1 MDCSDHG
8 ADYQG
13 EHDDRVNQEID
24 IVILILIVWLINIL
38 IKNTEALVDKS
49 WRLRWE
55 TVGPVLVHLELLQS
69 SPVTEPD
76 I

>member
-13 EHDDRVNQEID
+13 DHDERVNQEID
-24 IVILILIVWLINIL
+24 IMILIVQLINIL
-38 IKNTEALVDKS
+38 IKNTEALVDKC

-55 TVGPVLVHLELLQS
+55 AVGPVLVHLQLLQA